1 MFFDIFNVANY
12 EYAWCSKNDKTFIV
26 SDKVE
31 VENVRYK
38 NRFGITIAAD
48 MYVPKDFD
56 KSENTRQLS

>member
-1 MFFDIFNVANY
+1 MNTLGAQ
-12 EYAWCSKNDKTFIV
+12 KNDKTFIV

-56 KSENTRQLS
+56 KSEKYPAIVRGY